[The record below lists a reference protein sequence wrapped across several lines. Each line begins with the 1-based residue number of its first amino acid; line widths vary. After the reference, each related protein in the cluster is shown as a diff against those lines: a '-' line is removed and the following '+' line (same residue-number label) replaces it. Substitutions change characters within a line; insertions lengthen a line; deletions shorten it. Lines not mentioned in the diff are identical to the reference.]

1 MTEENAALV
10 RDLQSLINFLGA
22 HPELPL
28 PTFFDFSIYE
38 FGDEDLALAR
48 TIAKAFGTFD
58 KDIGASIFTLKKRF
72 GKVALRFIFH
82 RDSVC
87 ARRVIGTKTET
98 KMVPASTAKMV
109 EKVVETEI
117 VEWDCPTL
125 LDDQAPPKAT
135 EPPPPPF
142 PRVDRDDDIPF

>member
-1 MTEENAALV
+1 MTEENIALV
-10 RDLQSLINFLGA
+10 RDLQSLIDFLGA

-28 PTFFDFSIYE
+28 PMFYDFAIYE

-58 KDIGASIFTLKKRF
+58 KDVGDTIFTLKKRF
-72 GKVALRFIFH
+72 GTVALRFVFH

-87 ARRVIGTKTET
+87 TRRVLGTKTET
-98 KMVPASTAKMV
+98 KMVPVTGARMV

-117 VEWDCPTL
+117 VEWDCPSL
-125 LDDQAPPKAT
+125 LDETDAAT
-135 EPPPPPF
+135 
-142 PRVDRDDDIPF
+142 

>member
-1 MTEENAALV
+1 MTEQSAAFV
-10 RDLQSLINFLGA
+10 RDLQSLVNFLGA

-28 PTFFDFSIYE
+28 PSFFDFNIYDL
-38 FGDEDLALAR
+38 GDEDLALAR

-58 KDIGASIFTLKKRF
+58 KDIGDSIFTLKKRF
-72 GKVALRFIFH
+72 GTVALRFVFH

-87 ARRVIGTKTET
+87 TRRVLGKKTET
-98 KMVPASTAKMV
+98 KMVPEAGTRMV

-117 VEWDCPTL
+117 VEWDCPSL
-125 LDDQAPPKAT
+125 LDETDEAT
-135 EPPPPPF
+135 AAPF